1 MRFHLKLANSVY
13 ARMFF
18 VLCIVAVPTVIG
30 LCVYAYYERN
40 QNLADSRAT
49 AQHYV
54 NMVARHESWLK
65 IGRASCRERVCQYGV
80 DLGGRRIIKKQKKT
94 RNRQYTNNKRE
105 NKEK

>member
-18 VLCIVAVPTVIG
+18 VLCIVAVPAVIG

-40 QNLADSRAT
+40 QNLADSRAP

-54 NMVARHESWLK
+54 NMVARIESWLTHRYEQTLSA
-65 IGRASCRERVCQYGV
+65 ITAAPATHAHELGRASCRDRACQNV
-80 DLGGRRIIKKQKKT
+80 KT
-94 RNRQYTNNKRE
+94 S
-105 NKEK
+105 

>member
-54 NMVARHESWLK
+54 NMVARHESWLIK
-65 IGRASCRERVCQYGV
+65 SYEQTLSAIAAAPAIDDREIGRANVCNPV
-80 DLGGRRIIKKQKKT
+80 
-94 RNRQYTNNKRE
+94 TNAHTE
-105 NKEK
+105 L